1 MYQFTKETII
11 NSNLDSNGT
20 STRFSASNGVFN
32 VLRSGNFK
40 AVEVLS
46 CYKNG
51 YVAPEKEKLVKTIA
65 LSPIATKVYRL
76 YVKLNRIN
84 SYTSDFSNDMSYN
97 ALEKYYEVTGVA
109 ADLVAPAANLV
120 AAFETIINKEN
131 RIKDNPYFTVSKNS
145 AELTLEVVDE
155 YTHFVKVEIQEI
167 ITTSLTGYDSF
178 TVVEDVLGGG
188 TLTPGKEGFGTIKQ
202 ITKNLRLPTL
212 ANTNWL
218 ALNQEEKP
226 VAGGQYTQYS
236 IKIMTNRGDMGGVSA
251 MGQNVES
258 ITTHIFYVLSTLISD
273 WEKALATA
281 GISID
286 TVNKTV
292 TAVTITSST
301 LDISNVVSGTAHQV
315 TYTTTPSGVTG
326 AIFALNTVASTVAG
340 TADWTKV
347 AVSNTGLITLTT
359 GHGLA
364 ADDKIAINVYI
375 DGYVVT
381 KEITLVA

>member
-65 LSPIATKVYRL
+65 LSPTATKVYRL

-131 RIKDNPYFTVSKNS
+131 RIKDNPYFTVSKDS
-145 AELTLEVVDE
+145 DELTLKVVDE
-155 YTHFVKVEIQEI
+155 YTHFVKVEIQE

-258 ITTHIFYVLSTLISD
+258 ITTHIFYVLSTLVTD

-301 LDISNVVSGTAHQV
+301 LDISSVVAGTAHQV

>member
-65 LSPIATKVYRL
+65 LSPTATKVYRL

-155 YTHFVKVEIQEI
+155 YTHFVKVEIQE

-258 ITTHIFYVLSTLISD
+258 ITTHIFYVLSTLVTD

-301 LDISNVVSGTAHQV
+301 LDISSVVAGTAHQV

>member
-11 NSNLDSNGT
+11 NSNLDSNGV

-51 YVAPEKEKLVKTIA
+51 YVAPVKEKLVKTIA
-65 LSPIATKVYRL
+65 LSPTATKVYRL

-109 ADLVAPAANLV
+109 TAADLV

-131 RIKDNPYFTVSKNS
+131 RIKDNPYFTVSKDS

-178 TVVEDVLGGG
+178 TVVENVLGGG
-188 TLTPGKEGFGTIKQ
+188 SLTAGKEGFGTIKQ

-258 ITTHIFYVLSTLISD
+258 ITTHIFYVLSTLVTD

-301 LDISNVVSGTAHQV
+301 LDISSVVAGTAHQV

>member
-11 NSNLDSNGT
+11 NSNLDSNGI

-65 LSPIATKVYRL
+65 LSPTATKVYRL

-109 ADLVAPAANLV
+109 NAADLV

-178 TVVEDVLGGG
+178 TVVENVLGGG

-258 ITTHIFYVLSTLISD
+258 ITTHIFYVLSTLVSD
-273 WEKALATA
+273 WETALATA
-281 GISID
+281 GI
-286 TVNKTV
+286 
-292 TAVTITSST
+292 TITAAKPGAGAFTLVYKDST
-301 LDISNVVSGTAHQV
+301 IVVGDTS
-315 TYTTTPSGVTG
+315 TPTVTG
-326 AIFALNTVASTVAG
+326 AKGAVTFVSATVGTATVVSTTGVATGVAAG
-340 TADWTKV
+340 TTVITATDAAGSTATFTLKV
-347 AVSNTGLITLTT
+347 
-359 GHGLA
+359 
-364 ADDKIAINVYI
+364 IA
-375 DGYVVT
+375 
-381 KEITLVA
+381 

>member
-65 LSPIATKVYRL
+65 LSPTATNVYRL

-109 ADLVAPAANLV
+109 NAADLV

-131 RIKDNPYFTVSKNS
+131 RIKDNPYFTVSKDS
-145 AELTLEVVDE
+145 AELTAELTLEVVDE

-167 ITTSLTGYDSF
+167 TTSLTGYDSF
-178 TVVEDVLGGG
+178 TVVENVLGGG

-258 ITTHIFYVLSTLISD
+258 ITTHIFYVLSTLVSD

-301 LDISNVVSGTAHQV
+301 LDISDVVAGTAHQV

>member
-109 ADLVAPAANLV
+109 NAADLV

-131 RIKDNPYFTVSKNS
+131 RIKDNPYFTVSKDS
-145 AELTLEVVDE
+145 DELTLKVVDE

-167 ITTSLTGYDSF
+167 ITTSVTGYDSF

-258 ITTHIFYVLSTLISD
+258 ITTHIFYVLSTLVSD
-273 WEKALATA
+273 WETALATA

>member
-131 RIKDNPYFTVSKNS
+131 RIKDNPYFTVSKDS
-145 AELTLEVVDE
+145 DELTLKVVDE

-167 ITTSLTGYDSF
+167 ITTSVTGYDSF

>member
-11 NSNLDSNGT
+11 NSNLDSNGV

-40 AVEVLS
+40 TVEVLS

-51 YVAPEKEKLVKTIA
+51 YVAPVKEKLVKTIV
-65 LSPIATKVYRL
+65 LSPTATKVYRL

-109 ADLVAPAANLV
+109 TAADLV

-188 TLTPGKEGFGTIKQ
+188 TLTAGKEGFGTIKQ

-258 ITTHIFYVLSTLISD
+258 ITTHIFYVLSTLVTD

-301 LDISNVVSGTAHQV
+301 LDISSVVAGTAHQV